1 MCHMQVG
8 LQKYLHEIKDTLWLI
23 VLQGLNYLIP
33 LFVWPY
39 LMVRLGADGF
49 GRISFGL
56 TVAQLLMLLVDFG
69 FNWTATKII
78 SQNKDNPQIIDYT
91 FSSTMAAKLCL
102 LALSAC
108 ILGWLMCIPRFA
120 IYRWV
125 LLIFFIMVVGNTFT
139 YVWLYQ
145 GLGHIREVSVVTG
158 IIKIM
163 VLPLTFI
170 FVHDTGDLWKA
181 ALILSIVHL
190 ISGLVMTLWTRKR
203 HWVHWV
209 AVGWKDIV
217 ATCQNSF
224 PIFLSN
230 AVGSVYTLLFVFLLS
245 YFASPIEV
253 GKYAAVEK
261 IIRAGCF
268 CLLTPVIQSFYP
280 KISQM
285 AIANKQEAL
294 RLINKII
301 AVLIPILALFGGLL
315 FFASD
320 WLMHLLGKDYEG
332 TQMIF
337 RILAFVP
344 VFIALGGVTGQ
355 LGLLAIGNE
364 QDKKHFSRVYVVSA
378 ILALTGILALSQI
391 LNAIYTA
398 WLLFTVELV
407 TMVVM
412 CLLYYKRVVTLK

>member
-1 MCHMQVG
+1 MQIG
-8 LQKYLHEIKDTLWLI
+8 LNKYLHEIKDTLWLI
-23 VLQGLNYLIP
+23 LLQGLNYLIP
-33 LFVWPY
+33 LFIWPY
-39 LMVRLGADGF
+39 LMVTLGADGF

-78 SQNKDNPQIIDYT
+78 SQNKDNQQIIDYT
-91 FSSTMAAKLCL
+91 FSTTMAAKLCL
-102 LALSAC
+102 LACSAI
-108 ILGWLMCIPRFA
+108 ILGGLMCMPKFA

-125 LLIFFIMVVGNTFT
+125 LLIFFIMVLGNTFT

-145 GLGHIREVSVVTG
+145 GFGHIREVSIVTG
-158 IIKIM
+158 VIKIM

-170 FVHDTGDLWKA
+170 FVHDMGDLWKA

-190 ISGLVMTLWTRKR
+190 ISGVVMTIWTNRR

-209 AVGWKDIV
+209 TVGRKDIL
-217 ATCQNSF
+217 ATCKNSF

-230 AVGSVYTLLFVFLLS
+230 AVGSVYTLLFVFLLT
-245 YFASPIEV
+245 YFASPVEV

-268 CLLTPVIQSFYP
+268 CLLTPIIQSFYP

-285 AIANKQEAL
+285 AIGSKQEAC
-294 RLINKII
+294 RLITKII
-301 AVLIPILALFGGLL
+301 VVIIPILGVFGGML

-320 WLMHLLGKDYEG
+320 WLMQLLGKDYEG
-332 TQMIF
+332 TQVIF

-344 VFIALGGVTGQ
+344 IFIAMGGVTGQ

-364 QDKKHFSRVYVVSA
+364 QDKKYFSRVYVFSA
-378 ILALTGILALSQI
+378 FFALAGILALSQG
-391 LNAIYTA
+391 LNAILTA
-398 WLLFTVELV
+398 WLLFAVELI
-407 TMVVM
+407 TMLVM
-412 CLLYYKRVVTLK
+412 CTLYYKRIVIAE